1 MDVAFL
7 TSFRLPY
14 YLLAME
20 GAIGILDLIN
30 TSLISDIDDSALDI
44 SALDSSALGDSAL
57 PSMTDI
63 GLTFQGPDGSTF
75 TASSEAEYASL
86 VSQLLDCDLS
96 ALACDLAGIYL
107 EHTSVPSSTSTDGQA
122 ITLSPSLL
130 DSNTI
135 TVNDQSTLTSALSP
149 NSSHESHSPAAPTSS
164 SEVSGRVHNH
174 RPRLRFKPYTIRPSP
189 PPVPREYCGCISIDT
204 DKLYFGDHRSMSL
217 FQRYEAFKLMR
228 NVLMNL
234 GLKRGSTWKSLSLIT
249 VTYCNDKQETLT
261 DILQSFEWRERTW
274 NDKVA
279 YFEWAEDCPKWSWNY
294 EKYPSSPMVHG
305 ADYGRASDLYNHW
318 QRIKFA
324 WDYPGY
330 FTYGIDPR
338 SKSAGGSELEVY
350 TAELIQDTLKTKR
363 RAISA
368 CLIEAAA

>member
-189 PPVPREYCGCISIDT
+189 PPVPWSVRRDTCVCIASTFREYCGCISIDT

-217 FQRYEAFKLMR
+217 FQRYEAFKLMQ
-228 NVLMNL
+228 NVLMSHEL
-234 GLKRGSTWKSLSLIT
+234 GTETWFYLE
-249 VTYCNDKQETLT
+249 VVVVDHRH
-261 DILQSFEWRERTW
+261 ILQ
-274 NDKVA
+274 
-279 YFEWAEDCPKWSWNY
+279 
-294 EKYPSSPMVHG
+294 
-305 ADYGRASDLYNHW
+305 
-318 QRIKFA
+318 
-324 WDYPGY
+324 
-330 FTYGIDPR
+330 
-338 SKSAGGSELEVY
+338 
-350 TAELIQDTLKTKR
+350 
-363 RAISA
+363 
-368 CLIEAAA
+368 